1 MMLGVAEA
9 RQRLLNIFHAAL
21 DSVNG
26 ETVVSRHVR
35 QSASHE
41 PVHVVAIGKAAAS
54 MYAGAQAGLGEML
67 VRGLIITKYGHVPTQ
82 FPPNVQCLESAHPVP
97 DEQSLAAGQ
106 ALLTFI
112 AETPPDGQLLFL
124 ISGGAS
130 ALVEVLPAGMSAADL
145 ARVNAWLLGSGLD
158 IARINRV
165 RRALSCIKGGRLL
178 SYLGGRP
185 TRCYLISDVIGDDP
199 ATIGS
204 GLLAPASGTAASI
217 DDPTLPDWLQTFLG
231 LAPPAPG
238 AGDAV
243 NETVQIE
250 VIASLRHALQAA
262 MLAAEAAGLTVH
274 LHEQLFE
281 TEAAS
286 TGRRL
291 ATELIEG
298 PAGLHIW
305 GGESVVNLPQHPG
318 RGGRNQQLALA
329 AAGVLAGHD
338 GCYLLAAG
346 TDGTDGPTLDAGALV
361 DAETIA
367 RGSLNACDARSCL
380 ARADAGRFLE
390 ASGDLIQT
398 GPTGTNVMDIVLGLK
413 Q

>member
-1 MMLGVAEA
+1 MDET
-9 RQRLLNIFHAAL
+9 RQQLLNIFHAAL
-21 DSVNG
+21 SSVNG
-26 ETVVSRHVR
+26 ETVVSRYLR
-35 QSASHE
+35 QSPPGG
-41 PVHVVAIGKAAAS
+41 PVHVIAIGKAAAS
-54 MYAGAQAGLGEML
+54 MYAGAQASLG
-67 VRGLIITKYGHVPTQ
+67 VTVARGLIITKYGHAPAQ
-82 FPPNVQCLESAHPVP
+82 LPAHVQCIESAHPVP
-97 DEQSLAAGQ
+97 DEQSMAAGQ

-130 ALVEVLPAGMSAADL
+130 ALVEVLPDGMATADL

-158 IARINRV
+158 IARMNRV
-165 RRALSCIKGGRLL
+165 RRAISCIKGGRLL
-178 SYLGGRP
+178 SYLQGRP

-204 GLLAPASGTAASI
+204 GLLAPASEAAASI
-217 DDPTLPDWLQTFLG
+217 DDPTLPEWLQAFIG

-238 AGDAV
+238 VTDAAGDS
-243 NETVQIE
+243 VQIE

-262 MLAAEAAGLTVH
+262 AQTAEAAGLTVH

-281 TEAAS
+281 TEATT

-291 ATELIEG
+291 AMELVEG
-298 PAGLHIW
+298 PTGLHIW

-329 AAGVLAGHD
+329 AAEVLAGHD

-346 TDGTDGPTLDAGALV
+346 TDGTDGPTPDAGALV
-361 DAETIA
+361 DGETIA
-367 RGSLNACDARSCL
+367 RGSLHECDARSCL